1 MLCVVCDIFF
11 IYFLYIVGSLKLI
24 LWCNIYVLG
33 FSMIYVCCV
42 SIVLGNLSG
51 YGGRN
56 VILL

>member
-24 LWCNIYVLG
+24 

-56 VILL
+56 IILL